1 MRFFHLS
8 VITVKSGS
16 WLRDRSYWTL
26 QSENCQS
33 HSFHNSVSYVV
44 KQLTVR
50 IDESLYT
57 RLENLAAV
65 DEELSTF
72 SSNQLIVEILK
83 TFVFDSYLI
92 GHLETKDESDRRYQR
107 RSKLRHYYEHPF
119 ESINNTN
126 VIK

>member
-16 WLRDRSYWTL
+16 WLRDRSSWTL
-26 QSENCQS
+26 QSENWQL
-33 HSFHNSVSYVV
+33 HSFHNSVSYAV

-57 RLENLAAV
+57 RLANLAAI
-65 DEELSTF
+65 DEELSTL

-83 TFVFDSYLI
+83 TFVFTSYLM
-92 GHLETKDESDRRYQR
+92 GHLETKDDSDKRYQR
-107 RSKLRHYYEHPF
+107 RPKLRHYYGHPS
-119 ESINNTN
+119 ESIDVTN
-126 VIK
+126 FTK